1 MQILNKNIFKIIK
14 YIQLWNENT
23 EQNYIVMEIMI
34 SKKNLNA

>member
-1 MQILNKNIFKIIK
+1 MKILNKNIFKIIK